1 MTCLEIENLRFNEGS
16 LIQKGIKKKWNI
28 FSMNPMVN
36 IVSIS
41 YFCCVDGNSVSNR
54 WLLIICHCD
63 IVGVRFEFDA
73 FW

>member
-1 MTCLEIENLRFNEGS
+1 MYFDTSFVVFIVLFNTMT
-16 LIQKGIKKKWNI
+16 KI

-54 WLLIICHCD
+54 WLLIIFHCD
-63 IVGVRFEFDA
+63 NIVGVSFEFDA
-73 FW
+73 F